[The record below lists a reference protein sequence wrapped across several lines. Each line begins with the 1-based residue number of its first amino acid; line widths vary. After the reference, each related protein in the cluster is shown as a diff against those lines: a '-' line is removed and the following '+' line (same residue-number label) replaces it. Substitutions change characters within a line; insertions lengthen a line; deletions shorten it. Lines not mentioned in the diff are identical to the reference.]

1 MLEYLI
7 DIFYQL
13 FSFIID
19 DPTDGQNE
27 FTSIFEE
34 TEYLKE
40 RRGETPEFNDF
51 RLPDIMNAALN
62 ASIATMRPS
71 DKILKM

>member
-1 MLEYLI
+1 MFEFLT
-7 DIFYQL
+7 DIFFQL
-13 FSFIID
+13 ISFIID

-27 FTSIFEE
+27 FTSTFEE
-34 TEYLKE
+34 TEYLRE
-40 RRGETPEFNDF
+40 RRGKTPEFNDF

-71 DKILKM
+71 DKIL